1 MIAWV
6 IGIITLI
13 LLFFI
18 VLRWRSKEFRERTEQ
33 PKFQFL
39 RGLGI
44 PVQVNP
50 KESQPDVSQEKKDA
64 ERNS

>member
-1 MIAWV
+1 MIAWI

-13 LLFFI
+13 LLLFM
-18 VLRWRSKEFRERTEQ
+18 VWRWRSKEARERFEQ

-39 RGLGI
+39 RSLGI
-44 PVQVNP
+44 P
-50 KESQPDVSQEKKDA
+50 SQDIQQAAKTDVSQEKKHA

>member
-1 MIAWV
+1 MIAWI

-13 LLFFI
+13 LLLFMI
-18 VLRWRSKEFRERTEQ
+18 WRWSSREVRERLEQ

-39 RGLGI
+39 RTLGI
-44 PVQVNP
+44 PSPEDQP
-50 KESQPDVSQEKKDA
+50 ESKTTNSQEKKNA